1 MRFLRQVE
9 VIVGDDRN
17 AILVRDLFVK
27 FRIRRESTVTPAE
40 GEVAIYNLIESN
52 ERQIHDRA
60 RRVQLRVGYGSRS
73 RPVDLSLIFDGDIRR
88 VTRERDK
95 LDRITRIHVG
105 GFLARRVPAI
115 FNHTYSRSVPVREI
129 VADALETY
137 NVRSEDDPPL
147 PELTFGPL
155 DAIPESATQT
165 DYRAAGNTT
174 DVLRELLAPLGVRMY
189 ENNGQ
194 IRFTRSGARTAG
206 ARTWEISE
214 QTGMIETPTLTDDGL
229 RVRTLLDP
237 RVQLDDLVDVRAL
250 ATEGAGPH
258 KVVVLTHEGD
268 NRRESF
274 YTEIEGRPV
283 A

>member
-9 VIVGDDRN
+9 VIVGDERD
-17 AILVRDLFVK
+17 ALQVRDLFVK

-40 GEVAIYNLIESN
+40 GEVAIHNLIESN
-52 ERQIHDRA
+52 ERQIRDRA
-60 RRVQLRVGYGSRS
+60 RRVQLRVGYGARS
-73 RPVDLSLIFDGDIRR
+73 VDLSLIFDGDIRR

-174 DVLRELLAPLGVRMY
+174 DVLRELLAPLNVRMY

-206 ARTWEISE
+206 ASTWEISE
-214 QTGMIETPTLTDDGL
+214 QTGMIETPTVTDDGL

-250 ATEGAGPH
+250 ATEDAGPH

-274 YTEIEGRPV
+274 YTELEGRPV

>member
-9 VIVGDDRN
+9 VIVGDERDALRV
-17 AILVRDLFVK
+17 ADLFVK

-40 GEVAIYNLIESN
+40 GEVAIHNLIESN

-137 NVRSEDDPPL
+137 NARSEDDPPPTMTSTAAL
-147 PELTFGPL
+147 EIGGW
-155 DAIPESATQT
+155 SR
-165 DYRAAGNTT
+165 RAARSTPALSISWPGRWAGTGT
-174 DVLRELLAPLGVRMY
+174 CRAFWVR
-189 ENNGQ
+189 
-194 IRFTRSGARTAG
+194 RRT
-206 ARTWEISE
+206 
-214 QTGMIETPTLTDDGL
+214 
-229 RVRTLLDP
+229 
-237 RVQLDDLVDVRAL
+237 
-250 ATEGAGPH
+250 
-258 KVVVLTHEGD
+258 
-268 NRRESF
+268 ESF
-274 YTEIEGRPV
+274 KYPSSPRSTTGEPGSRRPG
-283 A
+283 